1 MKYMIILSFSF
12 SMLFCS
18 SNNQNNIS
26 GIYRSPKNTKTN
38 QFLFGTFVTEL
49 ELNLKSDSTY
59 TMTTCAQNI
68 KGTWKLK
75 ESKVILICKEKK
87 MIIDSL
93 NNLQKYAKG
102 KICGNH
108 EIFNISNGKLSRKDK
123 IGIRDINFILL
134 KN

>member
-1 MKYMIILSFSF
+1 MIILSFGF

-68 KGTWKLK
+68 KGIWKLK
-75 ESKVILICKEKK
+75 ESKVILICEEKK

-93 NNLQKYAKG
+93 NNLQKFAKG
-102 KICGNH
+102 KICGND
-108 EIFNISNGKLSRKDK
+108 EIFNITDGKLSRKDK
-123 IGIRDINFILL
+123 IGMRDINFILL